1 MNIVIDTN
9 VLVGACLG
17 TGASSYV
24 IEACIRAQCQP
35 LIGNALLAEYED
47 VFGRA
52 DVFVGSRLT
61 AGERNELLDVFFSL
75 CRWTRVYYGWR
86 PNLPDEADN
95 HLVELAVA
103 GGAEFIVTRNLRD
116 LQRMELRFP
125 QFRVV
130 SPEGFL
136 KEI

>member
-52 DVFVGSRLT
+52 DVFVGSLLT
-61 AGERNELLDVFFSL
+61 AGERNELLDVFFSR
-75 CRWTRVYYGWR
+75 CQWTRVYYGWR

-130 SPEGFL
+130 SPEDFL

>member
-1 MNIVIDTN
+1 MIDTN

-52 DVFVGSRLT
+52 DVFVGSLLS
-61 AGERNELLDVFFSL
+61 AGERNELLDVFFSR

-130 SPEGFL
+130 SPEDFL

>member
-1 MNIVIDTN
+1 MNIVIDSN

-52 DVFVGSRLT
+52 DVFVGSRLA

-130 SPEGFL
+130 SPEDFL